1 MPTATGLLIAFS
13 LASTNRRLAMSFE
26 RNKKKKPVVKRGR
39 RPGDS
44 VKKFS
49 SVVIAAQGIATPV
62 PLRV

>member
-1 MPTATGLLIAFS
+1 
-13 LASTNRRLAMSFE
+13 MSFE
-26 RNKKKKPVVKRGR
+26 RNKKKKKKPVVKRGR